1 MNSKIFII
9 DDEKDI
15 CFLLSEILQDEKFI
29 TESAYNSSE
38 ALSKIKFFKPQLSI
52 ALATMPIFSGN

>member
-1 MNSKIFII
+1 MSLKILIV

-29 TESAYNSSE
+29 TESALNSIE
-38 ALSKIKFFKPQLSI
+38 ALNIFKS
-52 ALATMPIFSGN
+52 F